1 MNQKPIHERAS
12 EAAKADAVMG
22 AAVGHNER
30 ITEHVGAPRFRYN
43 VSCVSPVEHRRA
55 EFIDLRDRMEGMV
68 ARAQMRASWM
78 PLRRIRNRLQA
89 RAAFRVRATKE
100 YQDLLARL
108 QAIPTV
114 QKWDEEFDN
123 LVTTVGK
130 NDLLT
135 NQFKGSS
142 YTAAWYLG
150 LIDNASFSAVAAGDT
165 MSSHAGWIESTAYS
179 DGARKTLS
187 FGTASSGSLAAT
199 AASFSINATATIN
212 GAFSVTNS
220 TKGGTTGT
228 LYSAG
233 SFSATRTVGNGDTLN
248 VTLTVTA

>member
-1 MNQKPIHERAS
+1 MNNQPQVIERKAS
-12 EAAKADAVMG
+12 EAVEPLATAGVSVAF
-22 AAVGHNER
+22 NESV
-30 ITEHVGAPRFRYN
+30 IEHAGAPRFRY
-43 VSCVSPVEHRRA
+43 VAKCLSPQESRRA
-55 EFIDLRDRMEGMV
+55 ELIDLRDRMDGMI
-68 ARAQMRASWM
+68 ARAQLRAGQS
-78 PLRRIRNRLQA
+78 PRA
-89 RAAFRVRATKE
+89 RVLAALAVRSSLEYATLMAK
-100 YQDLLARL
+100 L
-108 QAIPTV
+108 QAIPLRET
-114 QKWDEEFDN
+114 WGEDFCN

-179 DGARKTLS
+179 DGTRKTLS
-187 FGTASSGSLAAT
+187 FGTASSGSLAAS
-199 AASFSINATATIN
+199 AVSFSINGSATIN
-212 GAFSVTNS
+212 GAFCVTNS

-233 SFSATRTVGNGDTLN
+233 SFAATRTVANGDQLN